1 MFEELHRQKLGL
13 VEGKQEEEREEEE
26 HQEQL
31 LVTNYSVKDLKF
43 LDKNNFEE
51 EKEKGGGNEGKGEQ

>member
-13 VEGKQEEEREEEE
+13 VGGKQEEEREEGE

-51 EKEKGGGNEGKGEQ
+51 EKEKGGGNEGKEEQ